1 MRQNE
6 DERDQQ
12 NDLAQAGQQQADL
25 GLTQRH
31 KALLAGDLE
40 AHGKDT
46 GHVDAHGPC
55 GVVDQRRIR
64 GEDARHSP
72 RRQHH
77 EQPEQAGVAAAQ
89 GQLEAECL
97 LDAELF
103 ARAEIEAHHRLTAL
117 TDALNGQGAQLGSA
131 GDDGHGAHSHVAA
144 VPRQTGTEADGQQTL
159 SGHHHKGGD
168 AQRHHRQDDLLFR
181 AHIVLAQAQ
190 DGLFAGEEVQNPH
203 RTHSLTEHGG
213 NGSALHA
220 QTQTKDQDGVENNVD
235 DRTDD
240 GGKHTG
246 LGKALRG
253 DEGVHAQ
260 HQQHKHR
267 AQNVDAAVTQRIGQG
282 GVTGTEEPQQGGCP
296 GVEHHGQHHR
306 KEQQHGKAV
315 GDDLLC
321 LLLVALSQCNGGAG
335 CAARAHQHGERV
347 QQHKDGSEQAHAGQR
362 CRADAGNMSDVNAV
376 HDVIQQ
382 VDHLCNDRRDHE
394 LQHQLFYAARAHIL
408 FCLCH
413 GSDSPFTSNLNY
425 LLYYTQNPQKYQS
438 FLQNF
443 PCCAKKR
450 VPPLPP
456 YRSCRCVPFAVQH
469 SGRQR
474 PLHPSFRRYVCK
486 KARFFV
492 RFVSC
497 AQRHFSV
504 Q

>member
-1 MRQNE
+1 MRQDE

-12 NDLAQAGQQQADL
+12 NDLAQTGQQQADL

-40 AHGKDT
+40 AHGKDAC
-46 GHVDAHGPC
+46 HVDAHGPC

-64 GEDARHSP
+64 GEDARNSP

-89 GQLEAECL
+89 QQLEAECL
-97 LDAELF
+97 LDAGLF
-103 ARAEIEAHHRLTAL
+103 ARAEIEAHYRLTAL

-131 GDDGHGAHSHVAA
+131 GDDGHGTHSHVAA
-144 VPRQTGTEADGQQTL
+144 VPRQTGAEADGQQAL

-190 DGLFAGEEVQNPH
+190 DGLFAGEEVQDPH

-213 NGSALHA
+213 NSSAPHA

-267 AQNVDAAVTQRIGQG
+267 AQNVDATVRQRIGHG
-282 GVTGTEEPQQGGCP
+282 GVTGTKEPQQGGCP

-306 KEQQHGKAV
+306 EEQQHGKAV

-321 LLLVALSQCNGGAG
+321 LLLVALSQRNGGAG

-347 QQHKDGSEQAHAGQR
+347 QQHKDGGEQSHAGQR

-394 LQHQLFYAARAHIL
+394 LQHQLFYAAGTHIL

-425 LLYYTQNPQKYQS
+425 PLYYTQNPQKYQPL
-438 FLQNF
+438 F
-443 PCCAKKR
+443 AKFSVLRKKAHFS
-450 VPPLPP
+450 PAAAPGLPP
-456 YRSCRCVPFAVQH
+456 CPLCSALFRAAAAFA
-469 SGRQR
+469 S
-474 PLHPSFRRYVCK
+474 K
-486 KARFFV
+486 
-492 RFVSC
+492 
-497 AQRHFSV
+497 FSAICL
-504 Q
+504 

>member
-1 MRQNE
+1 M
-6 DERDQQ
+6 
-12 NDLAQAGQQQADL
+12 
-25 GLTQRH
+25 
-31 KALLAGDLE
+31 
-40 AHGKDT
+40 
-46 GHVDAHGPC
+46 
-55 GVVDQRRIR
+55 
-64 GEDARHSP
+64 
-72 RRQHH
+72 
-77 EQPEQAGVAAAQ
+77 
-89 GQLEAECL
+89 
-97 LDAELF
+97 
-103 ARAEIEAHHRLTAL
+103 
-117 TDALNGQGAQLGSA
+117 
-131 GDDGHGAHSHVAA
+131 
-144 VPRQTGTEADGQQTL
+144 
-159 SGHHHKGGD
+159 
-168 AQRHHRQDDLLFR
+168 QD
-181 AHIVLAQAQ
+181 
-190 DGLFAGEEVQNPH
+190 PH
-203 RTHSLTEHGG
+203 RTHGLTEHGG

-220 QTQTKDQDGVENNVD
+220 QPQTKDQDGVENNVD

-260 HQQHKHR
+260 HQQHEHR

-282 GVTGTEEPQQGGCP
+282 GVTGTEEPQQGGCS

-306 KEQQHGKAV
+306 EEQQHGKAV
-315 GDDLLC
+315 GDDLLR
-321 LLLVALSQCNGGAG
+321 LLLVALPQRNGGAG
-335 CAARAHQHGERV
+335 RAARAHQHGERV
-347 QQHKDGSEQAHAGQR
+347 QQHKDGGEQSHAGQR

-413 GSDSPFTSNLNY
+413 GCDSPLTSNLNY

-450 VPPLPP
+450 VPPPPP
-456 YRSCRCVPFAVQH
+456 YRSCRCALFAVQH